1 MANWLPGCN
10 LVYGRGMPID
20 ADSPGTVP
28 GAPYSPR
35 LAGVDCWL
43 FDMDNTLYPAR
54 ANLFAQ
60 IDRRME
66 AYVGRLLGLGQAEA
80 RTLQKQYFHEHG
92 TTLRGLML
100 SHDVDPYDFLDYV
113 HDIDTSVL
121 DADPRLAAALMR
133 LPGRRIVFTNGDLTY
148 AQKVLSALG
157 ILDCFAE
164 IHDVHAMGYHPKPDP
179 RAYAGVCAAHA
190 IDPTRAFFVD
200 DMAHN
205 LKPAH
210 ALGMVTAWVNNGSER
225 GDHGHSPDFIDHE
238 LTDLTEWL
246 EDYTK

>member
-1 MANWLPGCN
+1 
-10 LVYGRGMPID
+10 MP
-20 ADSPGTVP
+20 ADPNSSQRPETRF
-28 GAPYSPR
+28 SPR
-35 LAGVDCWL
+35 LSSVENWL

-60 IDRRME
+60 IDRKME
-66 AYVGRLLGLGQAEA
+66 AYVGRLLGLGREEA
-80 RTLQKQYFHEHG
+80 RIVQKRYFHEHG

-100 SHDVDPYDFLDYV
+100 SHGVDPHDFLAEV

-121 DADPRLAAALMR
+121 DPDPRLAAALKR
-133 LPGRRIVFTNGDLTY
+133 LPGRRIIFTNGDLSY
-148 AQKVLSALG
+148 AERVLGALG
-157 ILDCFAE
+157 ILECFEA
-164 IHDVHAMGYHPKPDP
+164 IHDVHAMAYHPKPDP
-179 RAYAGVCAAHA
+179 RAYRGLCDRHA
-190 IDPTRAFFVD
+190 IDPSRAFFVD

-210 ALGMVTAWVNNGSER
+210 ALGMVTGWVNNGSER
-225 GDHGHSPDFIDHE
+225 GDHGHSPDFINHE

>member
-1 MANWLPGCN
+1 MPNWLRTCN
-10 LVYGRGMPID
+10 LVYGRAMSWKTD
-20 ADSPGTVP
+20 LANSPERQRF
-28 GAPYSPR
+28 SPR
-35 LAGVDCWL
+35 LAGVGTWL

-60 IDRRME
+60 IDRKMA
-66 AYVGRLLGLGQAEA
+66 AYVSRLLGLGLEDAHVV
-80 RTLQKQYFHEHG
+80 QKRYFHEHG

-100 SHDVDPYDFLDYV
+100 SHGVDPYDFLSDV

-121 DADPRLAAALMR
+121 DPDPRLAAALKR
-133 LPGRRIVFTNGDLTY
+133 LPGRRIVFTNGDGPY
-148 AQKVLSALG
+148 AERVLGALG
-157 ILDCFAE
+157 ILDCFEA
-164 IHDVHAMGYHPKPDP
+164 IHDVHAMDYHPKPDP
-179 RAYAGVCAAHA
+179 RAYQGVCDRHGIAPAS
-190 IDPTRAFFVD
+190 AFFVD

-238 LTDLTEWL
+238 LTDLTDWL